1 MQSSKH
7 LPPNLNLQFNGKNRL
22 VKLGQPNLLSL
33 YQTGWTPCTL
43 LIIIPFLL
51 LQTVCFRT
59 SIWDETLYKAWS
71 AIVTQLIPN
80 VEAVEDQLGNLR
92 TIMGAN
98 EVWDNASQGVNLI
111 DIFLGQEANSIAQ
124 LKSQLTSL
132 LSFLVLKSEFFSTV
146 NLNREVN

>member
-1 MQSSKH
+1 MKDSVLSEQKYH
-7 LPPNLNLQFNGKNRL
+7 PVLLQLPCL
-22 VKLGQPNLLSL
+22 
-33 YQTGWTPCTL
+33 
-43 LIIIPFLL
+43 LL

-98 EVWDNASQGVNLI
+98 EASL
-111 DIFLGQEANSIAQ
+111 DF
-124 LKSQLTSL
+124 TSL
-132 LSFLVLKSEFFSTV
+132 TLVIVYKGQHIF
-146 NLNREVN
+146 

>member
-1 MQSSKH
+1 M
-7 LPPNLNLQFNGKNRL
+7 
-22 VKLGQPNLLSL
+22 
-33 YQTGWTPCTL
+33 
-43 LIIIPFLL
+43 L

-98 EVWDNASQGVNLI
+98 EVWDNTSQGVTSM
-111 DIFLGQEANSIAQ
+111 DIFLGPNQAQ
-124 LKSQLTSL
+124 
-132 LSFLVLKSEFFSTV
+132 
-146 NLNREVN
+146 NLAQI